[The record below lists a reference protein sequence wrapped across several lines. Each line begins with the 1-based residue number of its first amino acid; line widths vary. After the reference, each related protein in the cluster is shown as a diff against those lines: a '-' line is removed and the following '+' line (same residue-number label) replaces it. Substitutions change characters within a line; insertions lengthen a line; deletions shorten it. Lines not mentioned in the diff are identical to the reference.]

1 MGEWLKKNGSKILG
15 GGMIVTWFAGMGGA
29 IASLIKSEKRQKTF
43 YQNATKVQQEE
54 LAYWK
59 KLNKKES

>member
-1 MGEWLKKNGSKILG
+1 MGEWLKKNGGNILLG
-15 GGMIVTWFAGMGGA
+15 GMVTGWFAMVCGA

-54 LAYWK
+54 LIYWK
-59 KLNKKES
+59 TLNEKES